1 MNRLSTVAFAACLIP
16 AAAFAL
22 SFSGPTNLATG
33 ERPAGVAVGD
43 FNGDGRTDIAVATD
57 NLDKIEV
64 FFGAGG
70 GAFSAPTAYL
80 TGAGTG
86 PDALVATDLDG
97 DLDLD
102 LVFTLHNVN
111 QIGTL
116 VNSGGVF
123 ALGPTGATGLNPIG
137 LASGNL
143 NGDSLPDFVAVNRDD
158 NSITVLLNTGGGFAS
173 SNLAV
178 GLDPRSVALGDL
190 DGDGD
195 SDAVVSNH
203 DSRTVSVLFNSAG
216 ILGSQVAYSVGA
228 NVRPAGVALGDI
240 DGDLDA
246 DIIAAT
252 SGNGLN
258 FVTVL
263 RNTGGVFGAPINFN
277 SGGSNPDSLAVADF
291 DQDGDRDVV
300 VTNQDSNSIGIL
312 ANPGTGSFGAATTM
326 PTGTRPGQI
335 AAGDFNG
342 DTGLD
347 LAVSNRDSNNLSLYT
362 NESVPLQVI
371 PSSFSFFRGQHV
383 SGGLSDLLM
392 SDDLRLVGRNFIV
405 LTPSEA
411 PLQVVFDGSAG
422 AVTPTGLTFTLEAS
436 VSTVG
441 LSQKI
446 EMFNW
451 STGLYE
457 AVDTRSASTADSTVT
472 VSVVTNPGRFVTG
485 TGAVRVKVS
494 YRPVAP
500 VYSGSWQA
508 RFDYVHWTITR

>member
-1 MNRLSTVAFAACLIP
+1 MNRLSIVAFAACLIP

-22 SFSGPTNLATG
+22 AFSGPNNLATG

-86 PDALVATDLDG
+86 PDALRAADVDG

-116 VNSGGVF
+116 INSGGVF
-123 ALGPTGATGLNPIG
+123 ALGPTGATGVNPIG

-143 NGDSLPDFVAVNRDD
+143 NADALPDFVAVNRDD
-158 NSITVLLNTGGGFAS
+158 NSITVLLNTGGGFAA
-173 SNLAV
+173 SNVAV

-216 ILGSQVAYSVGA
+216 TLGSQVTYSVGG
-228 NVRPAGVALGDI
+228 NVRPAGVALGDV
-240 DGDLDA
+240 DGDLDL
-246 DIIAAT
+246 DILAAT

-258 FVTVL
+258 FVSVL
-263 RNTGGVFGAPINFN
+263 KNSGGVFGAPINFN
-277 SGGSNPDSLAVADF
+277 SGGVNPDSLAVADF

-300 VTNQDSNSIGIL
+300 VTNQDSNTIGIL
-312 ANPGTGSFGAATTM
+312 VNPGTGTFGAATTM
-326 PTGTRPGQI
+326 PTGTTPGPI
-335 AAGDFNG
+335 AVGDLNG
-342 DTGLD
+342 DSGLD
-347 LAVSNRDSNNLSLYT
+347 LAVSNRDSNNLSLFM
-362 NESVPLQVI
+362 NESVPVQVN
-371 PSSFSFFRGQHV
+371 PTAFSFFRGQQV
-383 SGGLSDLLM
+383 SGGLSDLLI
-392 SDDLRLVGRNFIV
+392 SDDLKLVGRNFIV
-405 LTPSEA
+405 LTPGEA

-422 AVTPTGLTFTLEAS
+422 AGTPTGLTFTLEAS
-436 VSTVG
+436 VSTAG
-441 LSQKI
+441 LSQTI

-451 STGLYE
+451 LTGLYE
-457 AVDTRSASTADSTVT
+457 TVDARSASTADSTVT
-472 VSVVTNPGRFVTG
+472 VSIATNPGRFVSG
-485 TGAVRVKVS
+485 TGAVRAKVS
-494 YRPVAP
+494 YKP
-500 VYSGSWQA
+500 SGPINAGIWQA
-508 RFDYVHWTITR
+508 RFDYVHWIIAR